1 MGMWSN
7 LKLKS
12 RLYLCFGVILM
23 MLAVLTVIGTSRVN
37 FINDTLTE
45 ITDVNSLK
53 QRYAIN
59 YRGSVHDRAIAIRD
73 IALATNNSDI
83 DQQVELINQLRAFY
97 DQSEQ
102 NMRNMPSEGIVFD
115 DMENSILKRNDGIKA
130 TTIPLVDQVISLAK
144 SDQTT
149 AAQQL
154 LRNDVSPLFSQW
166 LGVINEFIDLQE
178 EKNQT
183 ITPLARET
191 AGSFQTTMFVVTGFA
206 ILISVVIASR
216 LTCSIYRSL
225 GGEPN
230 SAVASVAQISQGDL
244 TIDVSSEFDA
254 SLLASLSNMQSNLK
268 KTVSGIKLSATS
280 LVDQAD
286 QVSTS
291 SQQISDVAE
300 RQSCLTSQTKDGLQ
314 EMQSKLM
321 EINTL
326 SNQTEDNSRKTT
338 EFTDKGRTA
347 IDSNNAEME
356 RISVIVGDTVE
367 QIQKLAS
374 KTKEIG
380 SIVSVISSISEQTN
394 LLALNAAIEAARA
407 GESGRGF
414 AVVADEVRQLAKRT
428 GDATDQISTMI
439 SEVQKETDASVDAM
453 QRAQPV
459 VENGKALTQETSEL
473 LKEIETQALASLD
486 SVKLVTTAS
495 QDTISSI
502 NAVASVMDDINE
514 MSNDSITKVQEN
526 NKSTNEL
533 NKISNELNQMVDYF
547 KVH

>member
-356 RISVIVGDTVE
+356 RITVIVGDTVE